1 MAEVDPND
9 NNPDDTP
16 PVTSASRSKPNLT
29 DLERNNILLDLV
41 KEGGENWQLQRGAI
55 ARIAKARG
63 TSWQTVMRL
72 WRHAL
77 ETSGPAHTGTVDV
90 SSRKTSQAGVH
101 STTAVTVNNKKTPHA
116 RDRCRTDDD
125 HMMNSCLWMQMIY
138 FGSE

>member
-16 PVTSASRSKPNLT
+16 PVTSTSRSKPNLT

-90 SSRKTSQAGVH
+90 SS
-101 STTAVTVNNKKTPHA
+101 KKKQSGRRA
-116 RDRCRTDDD
+116 LYDRSNGQQQE
-125 HMMNSCLWMQMIY
+125 NSPCQGQMPDR
-138 FGSE
+138 

>member
-1 MAEVDPND
+1 MAEVDPNV

-72 WRHAL
+72 WHRAL

-90 SSRKTSQAGVH
+90 SSKKNQSGRRALYDH
-101 STTAVTVNNKKTPHA
+101 SNGQQQENSPCQGQMP
-116 RDRCRTDDD
+116 DR
-125 HMMNSCLWMQMIY
+125 
-138 FGSE
+138 